1 MVVRL
6 TSSAGILLAQSVVA
20 VRKAH
25 QQGLSEQQLVIIGYR
40 SGYSVDLHI
49 SLAGAH
55 DLLTTTTDERT
66 LKELSRTGLIKLLRP
81 GYTWQFTITQRGF
94 AYYDDQDGT
103 QST

>member
-25 QQGLSEQQLVIIGYR
+25 QQRVSEQQLVIIGYR
-40 SGYSVDLHI
+40 SGYSIDLHI
-49 SLAGAH
+49 RLAGAH

-66 LKELSRTGLIKLLRP
+66 LKELSRTGLLRP
-81 GYTWQFTITQRGF
+81 GYTWQFTITPRGF
-94 AYYDDQDGT
+94 AYYEDGT